1 MNRPMVEVGLR
12 DVCRGLRL
20 VVLLLLGLCG
30 GVSRAQT
37 LQTTDGVK
45 HGEVDFSAGLNTD
58 GYEVEVG
65 IAYFPVQYM
74 GIKSQIGF
82 AGELKALEDWGLDEE
97 ESGHPYAVRFKFMPS
112 VVVRSPMLLNWKQ
125 QEAGLYLFAE
135 PGVVLSPGASGSKG
149 AKVVNWKAR
158 MGVTMQFDRMMIFV
172 GYGISDFSLY
182 SGRPY
187 NYHGLPYNDNHT
199 THSVFIG
206 TAYKF

>member
-97 ESGHPYAVRFKFMPS
+97 ESGHPYAVRFQFMPS

-125 QEAGLYLFAE
+125 QEAGLY
-135 PGVVLSPGASGSKG
+135 
-149 AKVVNWKAR
+149 R
-158 MGVTMQFDRMMIFV
+158 
-172 GYGISDFSLY
+172 YGIFPKKPCIHVQRTLDTQLSL
-182 SGRPY
+182 
-187 NYHGLPYNDNHT
+187 
-199 THSVFIG
+199 F
-206 TAYKF
+206 